1 MQIHE
6 LNKQPTNTLLTEKDV
21 NEVSKAKLASIRK
34 KAVAEKAKDTADYQ
48 RAINKAL
55 PADPGTNQQ
64 AQQAVAPQPAPV
76 QQAANPA
83 QPAPATNS
91 IVGKEPSAWDRVK
104 GLANSRQAGINQ
116 RYDIATGNDRNQQQI
131 QQQYNNLKSMGS
143 PGFEKTAATAATSAT
158 SARGSNTIPPKV
170 MQQASSGT
178 YISKTN
184 DYETDKWLTQLGFR
198 FK

>member
-143 PGFEKTAATAATSAT
+143 PGFEKTAATSAT

>member
-6 LNKQPTNTLLTEKDV
+6 LNKRKVQQQNRQGKPAPVTGLDTSK
-21 NEVSKAKLASIRK
+21 VSPHIAAQIKKAEADSQAKLAH
-34 KAVAEKAKDTADYQ
+34 
-48 RAINKAL
+48 
-55 PADPGTNQQ
+55 Q

-170 MQQASSGT
+170 MQQASRGT

>member
-178 YISKTN
+178 YISNTGN
-184 DYETDKWLTQLGFR
+184 YETDKWLTQLGFR

>member
-21 NEVSKAKLASIRK
+21 NEVSQAKLASIRK

-116 RYDIATGNDRNQQQI
+116 RYDIATGNDQNQQQI
-131 QQQYNNLKSMGS
+131 QQQYNNLKSMGT
-143 PGFEKTAATAATSAT
+143 PGFEKTAATAATAAT

>member
-6 LNKQPTNTLLTEKDV
+6 LSEAGRKKVGRESNLLYPSDLTMKTDIAAQIKKAEAD
-21 NEVSKAKLASIRK
+21 SQAKLAQQ
-34 KAVAEKAKDTADYQ
+34 A
-48 RAINKAL
+48 
-55 PADPGTNQQ
+55 QQ

-76 QQAANPA
+76 QPAANPA